1 MDFKAITTSDEL
13 WSKVMNY
20 TENCSWNAGK
30 FLAKDMDN
38 KVFQDWERV
47 IVALDCNQIC
57 GYCTVAKTDCI
68 PDVDYTPYI
77 GYLFVDENC
86 RGNRLS
92 QKLIL
97 YAMDYLKEI
106 GFDTVHI
113 VSDHQN
119 LYEKYG
125 FEVIDRK
132 MAPWGTEEKIYRRRL
147 REGI

>member
-20 TENCSWNAGK
+20 AENCSWNAGK

-77 GYLFVDENC
+77 C
-86 RGNRLS
+86 
-92 QKLIL
+92 
-97 YAMDYLKEI
+97 
-106 GFDTVHI
+106 
-113 VSDHQN
+113 
-119 LYEKYG
+119 
-125 FEVIDRK
+125 
-132 MAPWGTEEKIYRRRL
+132 
-147 REGI
+147 